1 MHLIKNVNVIGAI
14 ELPFFGL
21 SEDLIMSLKAIFTPN
36 RRIALATILGLFTGY
51 INLPMVDLVAETTAQ
66 IFINLLKLVSLP
78 IIFLSIVSTA
88 SGMDSVNE
96 VKSLGKRV
104 IKYTLL
110 TTVIA
115 ATVALILFV
124 SIDPVSTSLPAE
136 TTIDMPI
143 VQQGSYYSYLMKS
156 IPSNILQPFV
166 ENHVIGVL
174 FIAILL
180 SLAVLT
186 LPEHNRKVLHSFFSS
201 LYAAITKITVW
212 LVSLMPIAIWAFIT
226 LFFKDFRQGLEIKS
240 LALYLC
246 CVLLANFIQALIVL
260 PIFLRSKGV
269 SPLKLA
275 RDMMP
280 ALSVAFFTKSSS
292 AALPMA
298 MRCAEKNAGMSPK
311 VSSFALPLCTTIN
324 MNACAA
330 FILITVLYVSM
341 SNGIAFSGV
350 EMVLWIFIATIAA
363 VGNAGVPMGCYF
375 LAGAFLAAMNVPLN
389 ILGVILPFYTMID
402 MLESAINV
410 WSDSCVTAV
419 VDHEVLQDINAGVVI
434 PDPKPANPND
444 LPRTRCC

>member
-1 MHLIKNVNVIGAI
+1 MLLKGIFTQNRMIVIGI
-14 ELPFFGL
+14 
-21 SEDLIMSLKAIFTPN
+21 
-36 RRIALATILGLFTGY
+36 ILGLLCGY
-51 INLPMVDLVAETTAQ
+51 LNITAIDATAEVVAQ

-115 ATVALILFV
+115 ASVALVLFLV
-124 SIDPVSTSLPAE
+124 IDPVSTSLGAE
-136 TTIDMPI
+136 TEIHMP
-143 VQQGSYYSYLMKS
+143 VAEQGSYFSYLLKS
-156 IPSNILQPFV
+156 IPSNFLSPFV

-180 SLAVLT
+180 SVALLS
-186 LPEHNRKVLHSFFSS
+186 LPEYNRKVMHTFFSS
-201 LYAAITKITVW
+201 LYAAVTKITVW
-212 LVSLMPIAIWAFIT
+212 LIGLMPFAIWAFIT

-240 LALYLC
+240 LALYLA
-246 CVLLANFIQALIVL
+246 CVLLANFIQAVIVL
-260 PIFLRSKGV
+260 PVFLRYKGI
-269 SPLKLA
+269 SALKLA
-275 RDMMP
+275 RSMMP

-330 FILITVLYVSM
+330 FILTTVLYVSM
-341 SNGIAFSGV
+341 SNGVVFSGV
-350 EMVLWIFIATIAA
+350 EMFLWIFIATIAA

-375 LAGAFLAAMNVPLN
+375 LTSAFLAAMNVPLN
-389 ILGVILPFYTMID
+389 ILGIILPFYTMID

-410 WSDSCVTAV
+410 WSDSCVTAA
-419 VDHEVLQDINAGVVI
+419 VDYDVLKDANAGVI
-434 PDPKPANPND
+434 TPEPAPQDPDEIT
-444 LPRTRCC
+444 RTRCC